1 MTSEPASSSLS
12 SPTKKPRIS
21 YLIATAFGLGYLK
34 PGPGTWGSLGGVALT
49 LAVIAPF
56 TETFFPVFWPI
67 FRRFPFLGSGG
78 WNEVL
83 YLEIVVV
90 LLVSIGGVFAAKRV
104 SQFSKTEDPQ
114 IVVIDEVSGIM
125 ITFLVGLGV
134 TYVPLQSIRN
144 PDFVGFGMLLFWK
157 LLNWKCL
164 LLGFILFRVF
174 DIWKPIPARQAEKL
188 PGGWGI
194 MADDWIAG
202 IYAGLGLWAAR
213 ALGLLA

>member
-1 MTSEPASSSLS
+1 MTSEAAPLDAPA
-12 SPTKKPRIS
+12 KKPRIS

-49 LAVIAPF
+49 LAIAAPF
-56 TETFFPVFWPI
+56 TDRFAPVFAPV
-67 FRRFPFLGSGG
+67 FKRLSFLAFGG
-78 WNEVL
+78 NNEML
-83 YLEIVVV
+83 YLEIIFA
-90 LLVSIGGVFAAKRV
+90 LLVSFGGVLTATRVAQFA
-104 SQFSKTEDPQ
+104 KTEDPQ
-114 IVVIDEVSGIM
+114 FVVIDEVSGVM

-134 TYVPLQSIRN
+134 TYLPLHEIRN
-144 PDFVGFGMLLFWK
+144 PDFVGFGYIFFTRV
-157 LLNWKCL
+157 LNWKCL

-174 DIWKPIPARQAEKL
+174 DIWKPFPARQAEKL

-202 IYAGLGLWAAR
+202 LYAALGLWAAR

>member
-1 MTSEPASSSLS
+1 MTVEPEPSAV
-12 SPTKKPRIS
+12 PGKKPHIS

-56 TETFFPVFWPI
+56 TQTFFPVFSPI
-67 FRRFPFLGSGG
+67 FRHIPSMLNAG
-78 WNEVL
+78 WDLAL
-83 YLEIVVV
+83 YSEIIVA
-90 LLVSIGGVFAAKRV
+90 LLVSIVGVLAANRV
-104 SQFSKTEDPQ
+104 AKYSKTEDPQ
-114 IVVIDEVSGIM
+114 IVVIDEVSGVM
-125 ITFLVGLGV
+125 ITLLLGLGV
-134 TYVPLQSIRN
+134 TYFPLHSIQN
-144 PDFVGFGMLLFWK
+144 PDFVGFGFLLYWR

-174 DIWKPIPARQAEKL
+174 DIWKPFPARQVEKL

-202 IYAGLGLWAAR
+202 IYAALGLWAAR
-213 ALGLLA
+213 ALGLLT